1 MLSITA
7 DHALRA
13 VLLLARI
20 PADHSMRA
28 DAIADA
34 IGAPRN
40 YLAKTLNA
48 LAKSGVVRSA
58 RGPMGGFSLAIP
70 PRELTVARVTQLF
83 DERPRTGQCLLSR
96 KACDP
101 SNPCAAHVKWT
112 AITEAALHG
121 IENTTIAELLG
132 DANDG
137 VHEIL
142 SLQSRPRVSG
152 RRRLAGP
159 ALVRIAS

>member
-20 PADHSMRA
+20 PIDHSMRA
-28 DAIADA
+28 DAVAEA

-48 LAKSGVVRSA
+48 LAKAGIVRSA
-58 RGPMGGFSLAIP
+58 RGPMGGFSLAIS
-70 PRELTVARVTQLF
+70 PRELTIAQVTQLF
-83 DERPRTGQCLLSR
+83 DERPRTGQCLLS
-96 KACDP
+96 KNACDP
-101 SNPCAAHVKWT
+101 NNPCAAHVKWT
-112 AITEAALHG
+112 AMNQAALHG

-132 DANDG
+132 EECCDKRNT
-137 VHEIL
+137 L
-142 SLQSRPRVSG
+142 SIQSRPRVSA
-152 RRRLAGP
+152 RRRDAGA